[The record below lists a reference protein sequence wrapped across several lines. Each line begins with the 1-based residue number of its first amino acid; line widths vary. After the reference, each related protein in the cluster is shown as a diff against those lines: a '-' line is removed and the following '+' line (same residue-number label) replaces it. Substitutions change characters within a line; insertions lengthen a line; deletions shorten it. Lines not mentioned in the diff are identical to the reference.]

1 MQPKPAAGLGLTY
14 PRSKG
19 LKKYK
24 VLLEANAEA
33 RWLQ

>member
-1 MQPKPAAGLGLTY
+1 MQPKPASGLWLPY

-19 LKKYK
+19 LKKHK

-33 RWLQ
+33 RLLQ